1 MELFQLSK
9 EAKNDLRS
17 IAFFTENRWGRTQRN
32 LYIKQLDEAFFM
44 LAQNPNLGISCDYI
58 RDEYRKFPQG
68 SHIIFY
74 KHNVK
79 SNILVVRILHKSMDY
94 DSQLWGYNVE
104 LRP

>member
-17 IAFFTENRWGRTQRN
+17 IALFTENRWGRAQRN
-32 LYIKQLDEAFFM
+32 LYIKQLDEAFLM
-44 LAQNPNLGISCDYI
+44 LAQNPNLGISCDNI
-58 RDEYRKFPQG
+58 REGYRKFPQG

-74 KHNVK
+74 KPNAQ

-94 DSQLWGYNVE
+94 NSHL
-104 LRP
+104 